1 MIIQLK
7 IQKNWSY
14 SAYIEI
20 LITPGLPTGC
30 LSRKKQKNAATE
42 ILMKNQLSSC
52 LRRDESW
59 HFI

>member
-30 LSRKKQKNAATE
+30 LSRKKQKKRCYRN
-42 ILMKNQLSSC
+42 S
-52 LRRDESW
+52 DEEPALLL
-59 HFI
+59 FETG